1 MTCHGAPRK
10 RPLALLILIALTVM
24 TGNAH
29 AQTAATPALPA
40 ALAYIAPD
48 GALVT
53 QQPGTDPQPVSRD
66 GASYAFPAWSPDGQR
81 VAVIER
87 QGTRARA
94 VVFTPGVDGGERRV
108 LLDDPARAVIY
119 FDWRDDGN
127 AVYLLTNHPSGRY
140 ALIEATD
147 SGTRELATGAPL
159 FWHEAPNGTLAVH
172 LQNAE
177 GDQSFLLDP
186 GSGAVT
192 PLDPAG
198 PYRSPAVSTSGRWL
212 AGSVRP
218 FGGPRVDVQ
227 RLPLGTSDQ
236 ARRQLD
242 YSGLTAFA
250 WSPQGS
256 DRLAVIRPLVNA
268 PHAFGPL
275 GVLNAEDGLYEPVTD
290 ASVLAFWWSPD
301 GERIMFVASDP
312 PGNDTVASRTAPQFL
327 AASTQ
332 AYLLEPQASQPQ
344 AVQQN
349 ATRFR
354 LGYANVGGN
363 EEPVWLG
370 GVRPSARFLSE
381 QLPFFDQYARS
392 HQAWSPDGRMF
403 VLPVTDP
410 AGAARLLFAEPGGA
424 GVRMGPYGSMPSWS
438 PVAP

>member
-1 MTCHGAPRK
+1 MLTRPVFVALAILMGA
-10 RPLALLILIALTVM
+10 
-24 TGNAH
+24 AH
-29 AQTAATPALPA
+29 AQTSTTPALPA
-40 ALAYIAPD
+40 ALAYVAPD
-48 GALVT
+48 GTLVT
-53 QQPGTDPQPVSRD
+53 QQPGSDPQPLSRD
-66 GASYAFPAWSPDGQR
+66 GARYAFPAWSPGGQR

-94 VVFTPGVDGGERRV
+94 VIFTPGSAGGERRV
-108 LLDDPARAVIY
+108 LLDDPERAVIY
-119 FDWRDDGN
+119 LDWRDDGD
-127 AVYLLTNHPSGRY
+127 AVYLLTNHPNGRY

-147 SGTRELATGAPL
+147 AGTRELATGAPL
-159 FWHEAPNGTLAVH
+159 FWHEAPNGMLAVH
-172 LQNAE
+172 LQNAD
-177 GDQSFLLDP
+177 GDQNFLLDP
-186 GSGAVT
+186 GSGDVT
-192 PLDPAG
+192 PLDPPG

-218 FGGPRVDVQ
+218 FGGPRIDVQ
-227 RLPLGTSDQ
+227 RLPLETGDDT
-236 ARRQLD
+236 RRQLD

-250 WSPQGS
+250 WSPQGT

-290 ASVLAFWWSPD
+290 ASVLAFWWSPN
-301 GERIMFVASDP
+301 GEQMMFIASDP
-312 PGNDTVASRTAPQFL
+312 PGNDTVASRAAPQYL
-327 AASTQ
+327 AAATQ
-332 AYLLEPQASQPQ
+332 AILPETHVSQPQ
-344 AVQQN
+344 AVQQS

-354 LGYANVGGN
+354 LGYANISGN

-381 QLPFFDQYARS
+381 QLPFFDQYDRS

-410 AGAARLLFAEPGGA
+410 SGAARLLFAEPDGG
-424 GVRMGPYGSMPSWS
+424 GLVMGPYGSMPSWA